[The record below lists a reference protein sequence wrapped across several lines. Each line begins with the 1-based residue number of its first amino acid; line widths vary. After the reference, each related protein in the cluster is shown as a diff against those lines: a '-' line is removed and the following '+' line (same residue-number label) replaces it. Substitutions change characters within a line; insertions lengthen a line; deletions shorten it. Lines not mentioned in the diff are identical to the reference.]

1 MPWRDVK
8 PMDEKILF
16 IADHLRER
24 GCPEF
29 CVNGISLLLRHP
41 VFKLDSKPV

>member
-1 MPWRDVK
+1 MNLMYEVA
-8 PMDEKILF
+8 MG
-16 IADHLRER
+16 

-41 VFKLDSKPV
+41 VFKLDSKPI